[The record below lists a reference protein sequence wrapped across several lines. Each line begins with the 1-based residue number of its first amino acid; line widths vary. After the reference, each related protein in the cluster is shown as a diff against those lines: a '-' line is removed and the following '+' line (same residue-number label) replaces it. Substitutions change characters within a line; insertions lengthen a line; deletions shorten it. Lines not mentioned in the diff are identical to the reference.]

1 MSWRDRSLRA
11 ATALR
16 DVMLDRCAG
25 GGGRCW
31 CRSAATC
38 CFYRCTNCDMPVD
51 ENGIALLDDF
61 FARGVDQSAGPCP
74 YCNGPMPK
82 P

>member
-1 MSWRDRSLRA
+1 MRYAVALDQV

-16 DVMLDRCAG
+16 DVMLQRCAG
-25 GGGRCW
+25 GGSHGRCW

-38 CFYRCTNCDMPVD
+38 RFYRCTNCDMPVD
-51 ENGIALLDDF
+51 KTGKALLDDF
-61 FARGVDQSAGPCP
+61 NAGPCP